1 MRADHDFNPAQPQTI
16 TMVMVCGSP
25 FWVPPVPPPA
35 YPMDFDTARQ
45 FVLRQTLGTSDDLP
59 DTFIACL
66 RQGKPPIPGQVTS
79 LLLALKVLFAGLQQ
93 EPSLDRPLV
102 QALFIL
108 SYESRQLFNAGQKT
122 GVTWPPMLD
131 DDLVRLAKGAQSII
145 FGEWQG

>member
-1 MRADHDFNPAQPQTI
+1 
-16 TMVMVCGSP
+16 
-25 FWVPPVPPPA
+25 
-35 YPMDFDTARQ
+35 MDFDTARQ

-108 SYESRQLFNAGQKT
+108 SYESRQLFNAGQKA
-122 GVTWPPMLD
+122 GAIWPPMLN
-131 DDLVRLAKGAQSII
+131 DDLVRIAKGAQSII